1 MHSQQYGRSVHAIE
15 NGGFGMKYKGYLL
28 KLFAIVSTMVVFCLV
43 LLPMALVSFFQEE
56 DTTAPPMKKGS
67 VEVPAYINVYRHESG
82 KTEAVPFEDY
92 VKGVVAGEMPS
103 SFEMEALKA
112 QAVAARTYSVS
123 KLIRSGTGGN
133 PDHPSA
139 PVCDDTHCQVYRSP
153 EDLKKIKSAE
163 WMNTGWPRIQ
173 EAVDST
179 SGQLM
184 YYQESLVE
192 QPLFHSSSGGKTEN
206 SEDVFVSALPYLRS
220 VDSAYESAA
229 PHHNEQVEIPLSEFK
244 QKIKQAYPK
253 NDPGSLNSDTV
264 KVLERSDGGRVASI
278 QVGNLT
284 LKGREIRELF
294 GLRSANFTISVGDS
308 TVLITTD
315 GYGHG
320 VGMSQWGANG
330 MAQAGYDYIN
340 ILKHYYT
347 GIEVYQ

>member
-1 MHSQQYGRSVHAIE
+1 
-15 NGGFGMKYKGYLL
+15 MKYKRDLL
-28 KLFAIVSTMVVFCLV
+28 MSFAIVSTMVVFCLV
-43 LLPMALVSFFQEE
+43 LLPFALVSFFHE
-56 DTTAPPMKKGS
+56 DAQPIAPPMKKGS
-67 VEVPAYINVYRHESG
+67 VDIPAYINVYRHASG
-82 KTEAVPFEDY
+82 KTEAVAFEDY

-112 QAVAARTYSVS
+112 QAVAARTYSMS
-123 KLIRSGTGGN
+123 KLIRSGSGGN
-133 PDHPSA
+133 PDHPTA

-153 EDLKKIKSAE
+153 SDLSEIKSAE

-173 EAVDST
+173 DAVDST
-179 SGQLM
+179 TGQLM
-184 YYQESLVE
+184 YYQDALVE

-220 VDSAYESAA
+220 VDSSAYESAA
-229 PHHNEQVEIPLSEFK
+229 PHQNEQVEISLSEFK
-244 QKIKQAYPK
+244 KKIKQAYPK

-264 KVLERSDGGRVASI
+264 KVLERSDGGRVAAI

-284 LKGREIRELF
+284 LKGREIREMF
-294 GLRSANFTISVGDS
+294 GLRSANFTVSVQS
-308 TVLITTD
+308 NTVLITTD

-330 MAQAGYDYIN
+330 MAQAGYQYID